1 MIDTVPYDFGKD
13 LFPRMLQEGRKLYG
27 YVCSG
32 YWCDIGS
39 VSSYLD
45 CNFQLLDR
53 RIDVSLPPETPE
65 IVGAKVI
72 PPVIVG
78 KGLTVEAGAVIGPY
92 AVIGDGCRIGA
103 RSHIRHSVLGDG
115 VVVGA
120 GVTSRGAI
128 VGDNT
133 QLQDGAS
140 LEQGV
145 VVGAGCRI
153 GKNSSL
159 KEGVKMWPGQK
170 HGGDDGGGRQ
180 PGVRHERA
188 RPV

>member
-1 MIDTVPYDFGKD
+1 M
-13 LFPRMLQEGRKLYG
+13 
-27 YVCSG
+27 
-32 YWCDIGS
+32 
-39 VSSYLD
+39 
-45 CNFQLLDR
+45 
-53 RIDVSLPPETPE
+53 
-65 IVGAKVI
+65 GAKVI

-159 KEGVKMWPGQK
+159 KEGVKMWPGK
-170 HGGDDGGGRQ
+170 STAEMTAVGGTRCSA
-180 PGVRHERA
+180 RA
-188 RPV
+188 RSACLTTTASPAISPKR